1 MDIEENQKQLAVA
14 KNNAGDS
21 GALQLL
27 GLHPIA
33 AVAVTAIDSMLFG
46 VNAATLGVT
55 WVASIPIGAAVGVG
69 VYFIQKGTYA
79 DDWMLA
85 AGKGIMVSALTAIPT
100 PIPAALSVGAGVLGT
115 VKTLRMRKK

>member
-1 MDIEENQKQLAVA
+1 MMPVA

-27 GLHPIA
+27 GLHTIA
-33 AVAVTAIDSMLFG
+33 AEAITAIDSMLFG

-55 WVASIPIGAAVGVG
+55 WVGSIPIGAAVGAG
-69 VYFIQKGTYA
+69 VYFIQKGTYD

-85 AGKGIMVSALTAIPT
+85 AGKAIIVSVLTAIPT
-100 PIPAALSVGAGVLGT
+100 AIPAALSVGAGVLGT
-115 VKTLRMRKK
+115 VKTLRNRKK

>member
-1 MDIEENQKQLAVA
+1 MPVA

-27 GLHPIA
+27 GLHTIA
-33 AVAVTAIDSMLFG
+33 AEAITAIDSMLFG

-55 WVASIPIGAAVGVG
+55 WVGSIPIGAAVGAG

-85 AGKGIMVSALTAIPT
+85 AGKAIIVSVLTAIPT
-100 PIPAALSVGAGVLGT
+100 PIPATLSVGAGVLGT
-115 VKTLRMRKK
+115 IKTLRMRKK